1 MPMYI
6 IIITYLSC
14 VLIIVKIPFN
24 FKFQKP
30 KKRLVFFVHVTQIQ
44 IMRFLFKISEMSF
57 SSQKEENNPKY
68 PKYYKKRVCICYVH
82 NQRFTFQIL

>member
-30 KKRLVFFVHVTQIQ
+30 KKRLGFFCPCYTNKNN
-44 IMRFLFKISEMSF
+44 KISFLDFRNELFIS
-57 SSQKEENNPKY
+57 
-68 PKYYKKRVCICYVH
+68 KRGK
-82 NQRFTFQIL
+82 